1 MLLLA
6 HGADSNICGMDSL
19 APLHI
24 ATRRGDAESVNTL
37 LNANTST
44 TIRTKDGQTALDIAR
59 AKGYESIYARLMEK
73 RNGVARQPAAVVA
86 ATPNSLINNVRNELP
101 SILQSNRPDSLSA
114 NAGSIAPASR
124 KLQTLGRLIQ
134 QSKIDHT
141 SDDVDDTSGAGVSS
155 SVNRNSSGSTSAA
168 RRRRHTPTATSSSI
182 DSTGSGDRNGAWAG
196 GEAGSKE
203 STDDNYALL
212 GRFNSED
219 AKAERQQKV
228 SSSSPSKGNA
238 NSGAGLV
245 STSQKAGG
253 NNTTTPSSSSSYSI
267 IGAGAPNNSVPVKG
281 GMTVAGTED
290 PGTTAL
296 RKILDQE
303 KSARKQ
309 LEMKVF
315 FYVSSR
321 FLKALYQNY

>member
-1 MLLLA
+1 
-6 HGADSNICGMDSL
+6 MDSL

-73 RNGVARQPAAVVA
+73 RNGVTRQPAAVVA

-101 SILQSNRPDSLSA
+101 SILQSNRSDSLSA

-141 SDDVDDTSGAGVSS
+141 SDDVDDPSGAGVSS

-182 DSTGSGDRNGAWAG
+182 DSTGSAGDRNGAWAG

-203 STDDNYALL
+203 AADDNNALL
-212 GRFNSED
+212 GRSNSED

-253 NNTTTPSSSSSYSI
+253 NNTTTPGSSSSYSI
-267 IGAGAPNNSVPVKG
+267 IGAGAPNNSIPVKG

-309 LEMKVF
+309 LEMKVI
-315 FYVSSR
+315 FYFTSHYN
-321 FLKALYQNY
+321 F